1 MAFKRHA
8 PKHQRSR
15 ETIRRKW
22 CPFCDGMEAIASMVP
37 SFGIYAEGQKL
48 PFRVDVV
55 ERAAPMG
62 VLAVR
67 FTFPDK
73 TYRVFKQPEY
83 DFDYLNSKDPA
94 YPVYMD
100 AMTKTIEQRK
110 QQFAFPINHCPMCG
124 RKFKNNRSKLWR

>member
-1 MAFKRHA
+1 MAFKKHV

-15 ETIRRKW
+15 ETIRRKR
-22 CPFCDGMEAIASMVP
+22 CPYCDSMKAIASMIP
-37 SFGIYAEGQKL
+37 SFGIYAEGHEL
-48 PFRVDVV
+48 PFSVDVV
-55 ERAAPMG
+55 EHAAPMG
-62 VLAVR
+62 VLAV
-67 FTFPDK
+67 TFPDK

-83 DFDYLNSKDPA
+83 DFDYLNYKDPA

-110 QQFAFPINHCPMCG
+110 QQFAFPIKYCPKCG